1 MSKNRNK
8 RNTKKFKK
16 KLNKRTQKTT
26 QSKQQITLTSS
37 KSQFPRLSK
46 RIYNIHNS
54 DDILSDDVVDVNDVV
69 PYKSLPKSVVK
80 QIDNH
85 IKKYPI
91 RKSKCHV
98 NSSLLSLNI
107 EDVKTCR
114 GWYSDNIFR
123 WLELGEKIH
132 DSNDI
137 VDSTNSIIKRIK
149 TENSKGNPWV
159 KLPCQ
164 SWCDEDEYWI
174 ETKTGDYW
182 LHHSWNEYN
191 GIHFDLS
198 EEFQSKYK
206 SNTDVPYSK
215 TYKMKS
221 QDDVKSITHKTEL
234 SKDMNKLRKINS
246 SFSGSG
252 VYGLIEES
260 LGYFVMNDNY
270 KQSHSEYRLVS

>member
-8 RNTKKFKK
+8 RNTKKVKK
-16 KLNKRTQKTT
+16 KLNKKTQKTT

-37 KSQFPRLSK
+37 QGQFPRLSK
-46 RIYNIHNS
+46 KIYNIHNS
-54 DDILSDDVVDVNDVV
+54 DEIFSDDVVDIKEVV
-69 PYKSLPKSVVK
+69 SYKTLPKSIVK

-85 IKKYPI
+85 IEKHPI

-107 EDVKTCR
+107 EGVKTCR

-123 WLELGEKIH
+123 WFELGKKHGNQE
-132 DSNDI
+132 I
-137 VDSTNSIIKRIK
+137 VDSTNSIIDRIK
-149 TENSKGNPWV
+149 IENSKGNPWV

-164 SWCDEDEYWI
+164 SWSDEYEYWI

-191 GIHFDLS
+191 GIYFDLS
-198 EEFQSKYK
+198 EEFQKKYRTKLDVSHSKI
-206 SNTDVPYSK
+206 
-215 TYKMKS
+215 YKMKS
-221 QDDVKSITHKTEL
+221 QDDVKSITNNTEL
-234 SKDMNKLRKINS
+234 SEDMNKLRKVNS

-252 VYGLIEES
+252 MYGLIEES
-260 LGYFVMNDNY
+260 QGYFVMNNNY
-270 KQSHSEYRLVS
+270 KSTHSEYRMVS